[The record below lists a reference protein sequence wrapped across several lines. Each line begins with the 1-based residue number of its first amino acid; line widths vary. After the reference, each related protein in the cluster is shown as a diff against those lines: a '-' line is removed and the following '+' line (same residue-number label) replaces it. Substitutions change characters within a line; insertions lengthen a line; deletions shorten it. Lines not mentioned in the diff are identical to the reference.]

1 MQKCF
6 SITAAAVCLFVAPL
20 AWAQPVQDDRRQVST
35 PTVNLTMEQKHII
48 KETVKELKIEGV
60 PANLEVVIGEA
71 VPKTVQL
78 HPMPAQLSEKIS
90 HIKNYLFFL
99 KGAQIVIVDPKENNK
114 AVDIID

>member
-6 SITAAAVCLFVAPL
+6 SIAAAAVCLFVTPL
-20 AWAQPVQDDRRQVST
+20 GWAQPVQQDRQGFT

-60 PANLEVVIGEA
+60 AADLEVAIGEA

-90 HIKNYLFFL
+90 HIKNHLFFL
-99 KGAQIVIVDPKENNK
+99 KGAQIVIVDPKENK